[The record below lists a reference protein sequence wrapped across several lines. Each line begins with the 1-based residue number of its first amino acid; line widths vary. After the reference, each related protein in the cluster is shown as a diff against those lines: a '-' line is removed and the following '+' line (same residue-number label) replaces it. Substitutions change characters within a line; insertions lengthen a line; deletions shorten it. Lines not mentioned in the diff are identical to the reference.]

1 MSSAPATAF
10 EEALARIAGGLHGSL
25 TTFRKDSRAVVT
37 PVGCV
42 VEGAALYALT
52 PPDTGKVERIRND
65 GHVVIAPC
73 SGRGRVRDGAP
84 AADGVAR
91 LLDAAET
98 ARVRRLMA
106 RRSPMYRTVR
116 VLDRILRRRHPLI
129 GIAVTAA

>member
-1 MSSAPATAF
+1 
-10 EEALARIAGGLHGSL
+10 
-25 TTFRKDSRAVVT
+25 
-37 PVGCV
+37 
-42 VEGAALYALT
+42 
-52 PPDTGKVERIRND
+52 
-65 GHVVIAPC
+65 
-73 SGRGRVRDGAP
+73 
-84 AADGVAR
+84 VAR